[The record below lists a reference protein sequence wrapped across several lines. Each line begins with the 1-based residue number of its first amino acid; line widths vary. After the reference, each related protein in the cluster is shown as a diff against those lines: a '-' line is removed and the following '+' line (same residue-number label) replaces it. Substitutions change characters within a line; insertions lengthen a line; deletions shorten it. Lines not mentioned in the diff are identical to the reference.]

1 MSAAKFL
8 EEFMMLFIS
17 GKMRLLP
24 LSLQYA
30 VLLAAAS
37 CASVGEPP
45 SVSGTAARRAE
56 VRPGI
61 EVLVAGDMAALRGL
75 RVGLITNH
83 TGKTR
88 SGESSIDVLHND
100 ARVRLVSLFAPE
112 HGIRGAEEGGVRI
125 EAGRDTKTGLPI
137 HSLYGQTQKPTAEM
151 LQDVDALVFD
161 IQDIGARY
169 YTYPWTMALAMQAAA
184 EHRKRFVVL
193 DRPNPIG
200 GELVQGNINDTT
212 SFVGLYPVPMR
223 HGMTV
228 GEIARFVNREFNINA
243 DLVVI
248 PVAGLQRS
256 MWFEQTGL
264 PWTPPSPN
272 MPSIESA
279 THYPGLCIFEGTNIS
294 VGRGTPTAF
303 QLLGAPWLN
312 ARELINRLNSYKFPG
327 VRFDAVTF
335 TAVKPGDNKYPDQV
349 VTGVRFITTDRRT
362 YDPTKV
368 AVAALLEIRKLHPAE
383 FRWGGSFPRL
393 YGVRGARALIES
405 GAGYDQLVAGW
416 DAQVQ
421 AFRARRQP
429 YLLY

>member
-1 MSAAKFL
+1 
-8 EEFMMLFIS
+8 MLFIFR
-17 GKMRLLP
+17 KMRCFPLL
-24 LSLQYA
+24 LQYTVLFA
-30 VLLAAAS
+30 VTA
-37 CASVGEPP
+37 CATHSERQ
-45 SVSGTAARRAE
+45 SVSGTIASPTE

-88 SGESSIDVLHND
+88 SGESTIDVLHKD
-100 ARVRLVSLFAPE
+100 ARIRLVSLFAPE
-112 HGIRGAEEGGVRI
+112 HGIRGAQEGGVRI

-137 HSLYGQTQKPTAEM
+137 RSLYGQTQKPTAEM

-161 IQDIGARY
+161 VQDIGARY

-200 GELVQGNINDTT
+200 GALVQGNVNDTT

-243 DLVVI
+243 NLVVI
-248 PVAGLQRS
+248 PVDGLRRS
-256 MWFEQTGL
+256 MWYEQTAI

-312 ARELINRLNSYKFPG
+312 ARELITRLNTYKFPG
-327 VRFDAVTF
+327 VRFEVVTF
-335 TAVKPGDNKYPDQV
+335 TPVKPGDNKYADQV
-349 VTGVRFITTDRRT
+349 LTGVRFITTDRRT
-362 YDPTKV
+362 YDPTKA

-383 FRWGGSFPRL
+383 FKWTGTFPRL
-393 YGVRGARALIES
+393 FGVRGARALIES
-405 GAGYDQLVAGW
+405 GATYEQVIAGW
-416 DAQVQ
+416 AAQVQ
-421 AFRARRQP
+421 AFQARRQP
-429 YLLY
+429 YLLYQ

>member
-1 MSAAKFL
+1 MV
-8 EEFMMLFIS
+8 FMNR
-17 GKMRLLP
+17 KMRLLTV
-24 LSLQYA
+24 LLQYA
-30 VLLAAAS
+30 WVALGTGCAAATTS
-37 CASVGEPP
+37 QVT
-45 SVSGTAARRAE
+45 SGTVSSAAE

-61 EVLVAGDMAALRGL
+61 EVLAAGDMAALRGM

-88 SGESSIDVLHND
+88 AGESSIDVLHRD

-112 HGIRGAEEGGVRI
+112 HGLRGTVEGGVTI
-125 EAGRDTKTGLPI
+125 ETGRDSKTGLPI
-137 HSLYGQTQKPTAEM
+137 HSLYGTTQKPTADM
-151 LQDVDALVFD
+151 LREVDALVFD

-184 EHRKRFVVL
+184 ENGKRFVVL

-212 SFVGLYPVPMR
+212 SFVGLYSVPMR
-223 HGMTV
+223 HGLTM
-228 GEIARFVNREFNINA
+228 GELARYLNREHNINA

-248 PVAGLQRS
+248 PVAGLTRS

-279 THYPGLCIFEGTNIS
+279 THYPGLCLFEGTNIS

-303 QLLGAPWLN
+303 QQLGAPWLN
-312 ARELINRLNSYKFPG
+312 ARELISRLNSYKFAG
-327 VRFDAVTF
+327 VRFEPVTF
-335 TAVKPGDNKYPDQV
+335 TPVQPGDNKYGGQV
-349 VTGVRFITTDRRT
+349 INGVRFITTNRAT
-362 YDPTKV
+362 YDPTRV
-368 AVAALLEIRKLHPAE
+368 AVAALVEIRKLHPAE
-383 FRWGGSFPRL
+383 FNWTATFPRL
-393 YGVRGARALIES
+393 YGVRGARAQIES
-405 GAGYDQLVAGW
+405 GASYQELVSGW
-416 DAQVQ
+416 AAALQ
-421 AFRARRQP
+421 AFMAKRQP